1 MIETVSAL
9 LGPIQGV
16 SSPAASAGAGAD
28 PTQQEQEQSEKKSDK
43 KGDESDDSGVD
54 ASLGLINS
62 APVQVKTD
70 LEQPVT
76 SGGME
81 TMGENPASPD

>member
-1 MIETVSAL
+1 MR
-9 LGPIQGV
+9 
-16 SSPAASAGAGAD
+16 PADIVTPD
-28 PTQQEQEQSEKKSDK
+28 PSEQEQQQNEKESDK
-43 KGDESDDSGVD
+43 KSENADSGVD

-62 APVQVKTD
+62 APVQVKSN

-81 TMGENPASPD
+81 TANQGPGAPD

>member
-1 MIETVSAL
+1 VQASETV
-9 LGPIQGV
+9 LGPIQQTV
-16 SSPAASAGAGAD
+16 RPADIVTPD
-28 PTQQEQEQSEKKSDK
+28 PSEQEQQQNEKESDK
-43 KGDESDDSGVD
+43 KSENADSGVD

-62 APVQVKTD
+62 APVQVKSN

-81 TMGENPASPD
+81 TANQGPGGPD

>member
-1 MIETVSAL
+1 VQGAETV
-9 LGPIQGV
+9 LGPIEGIT
-16 SSPAASAGAGAD
+16 SPGATASAGVD
-28 PTQQEQEQSEKKSDK
+28 PSERDQQEAEKKSDK
-43 KGDESDDSGVD
+43 KGDSDDSGVD

-81 TMGENPASPD
+81 TMVETPGTEN